1 MTKYIFVTGGVV
13 SGIGKGICATSL
25 GRLLKN
31 RGLKIF
37 MQKFDPY
44 INVDPGTM
52 SPYQHGEVF
61 VTKDGAETD
70 LDLGHY
76 ERFIDEELTQN
87 ANITSGRVYMNV
99 LTKERRGD
107 FLGATVQ
114 VIPHV
119 TDEIKAKI
127 YAAGK
132 ESGADIVITEIGGT
146 VGDIESLPFLE
157 AARQVHAEM
166 EKDEVVFIHTVLIPK
181 VPGSG
186 ELKTKPTQHSY
197 KELMSL
203 GIKPNIIV
211 TRCEERIDDEMR
223 RKIAMFCDVRP
234 NAIVESVNVDN
245 IYEVPLKFQEQGLD
259 EYVCHKFNLTL
270 PPADMTEWKAMIDR
284 SNNLSGTV
292 TIALVGKYVQL
303 HDAYLSVSESLKH
316 AGYAVDAKVEIK
328 WVNSEWLTKD
338 NLVQELGDVD
348 GILVPGG
355 FGGRGI
361 EGKILA
367 AQYAREN
374 KIPYFGICLGM
385 QISMIEF
392 ARNVCGLTD
401 ANSSEWDEAT
411 THPIIHLM
419 PDQNGVENMG
429 GTLRLGNWPCALTEG
444 TKTQEVYN
452 TDLIQERHR
461 HRYEF
466 NNDYRAIMSEK
477 GVIFSG
483 LSPDEYL
490 VEITELKDHPWYVG
504 CQFHPE
510 FKSRPNRPHPLFF
523 GFVQA
528 SFKNAR
534 KGVK

>member
-13 SGIGKGICATSL
+13 SGIGKGITATSL

-31 RGLKIF
+31 RGLKVF

-76 ERFIDEELTQN
+76 ERFIDEELTQT

-114 VIPHV
+114 VIPHI
-119 TDEIKAKI
+119 TDEIKAKV
-127 YAAGK
+127 YAAGE
-132 ESGADIVITEIGGT
+132 ESQADVVITEIGGT
-146 VGDIESLPFLE
+146 VGDIESLPYLE
-157 AARQVHAEM
+157 AARQVHAENDRDDVLFVHM
-166 EKDEVVFIHTVLIPK
+166 VLIPK

-203 GIKPNIIV
+203 GIKPNVIV
-211 TRCEERIDDEMR
+211 TRCEERITEEMR
-223 RKIAMFCDVRP
+223 KKIALFCDVRP
-234 NAIVESVNVDN
+234 NAIIESINVEN
-245 IYEVPLKFQEQGLD
+245 IYEVPLSFQQQGFD
-259 EYVCHKFNLTL
+259 EYVIHKFNLDC
-270 PPADMTEWKAMIDR
+270 PPADMTEWKAMIDK
-284 SNNLSGTV
+284 SNHLADKV

-316 AGYAVDAKVEIK
+316 AGYPINVKVDIR
-328 WVNSEWLTKD
+328 WVNSEELSQENLLD
-338 NLVQELGDVD
+338 NLAGVD

-361 EGKILA
+361 EGKIMA
-367 AQYAREN
+367 AKLAREN

-385 QISMIEF
+385 QISMIEI
-392 ARNVCGLTD
+392 ARNVCHLEG
-401 ANSSEWDEAT
+401 ANSTEWDENNP
-411 THPIIHLM
+411 HPIIHIM
-419 PDQNGVENMG
+419 PDQNGVVNMG
-429 GTLRLGNWPCALTEG
+429 GTLRLGNWPCKLVEN
-444 TKTQEVYN
+444 TKTIQVYN
-452 TDLIQERHR
+452 QPFILERHR

-466 NNDYRAIMSEK
+466 NNEYRDIMTK
-477 GVIFSG
+477 NGVIFSG
-483 LSPDEYL
+483 FSPDDYL
-490 VEITELKDHPWYVG
+490 IEITELKDHPWFVG

-510 FKSRPNRPHPLFF
+510 FKSRPNRPHPLFA
-523 GFVQA
+523 GFIDAAYHYQ
-528 SFKNAR
+528 KL
-534 KGVK
+534 K